1 MNKFHISAFIFA
13 YVFCLSQ
20 FFWADAET
28 YSSHQQ
34 TSANNTYIAVQNE
47 NADNTVTHTNS
58 DLSDGTSRC
67 GWSIQIPKT
76 WVSIPDV
83 SPGWPIAEGWR
94 TPDGK
99 TSIIITWLKDINES
113 EYATLRSRRYL
124 ESSEQAAGRPCRFF
138 RKINGPTF
146 EQILYIANQGS
157 FYRIAAFGTTQNKA
171 ALQKAMASFKFLD
184 PSTHKA
190 DLETYRNDNL
200 AVSFTLPSNSE
211 LKAQPSARG
220 INVLNNSGE
229 TVVSINPRSFT
240 AQPGQSFRGM
250 ARQAGRDFIPNA
262 QKLTRFEPCQIS
274 GQTGYLAVWETTDG
288 QYIGPIIYVPYKHG
302 NYNILELESKDPK
315 MLEQFFKIA
324 NTLTVSAPSFP

>member
-1 MNKFHISAFIFA
+1 MNKLHISAFICA
-13 YVFCLSQ
+13 YVLCSSQ
-20 FFWADAET
+20 FSWAEPESFSA
-28 YSSHQQ
+28 HQQ
-34 TSANNTYIAVQNE
+34 VSANNIYIAVQNE
-47 NADNTVTHTNS
+47 TSDNTVTHTNS
-58 DLSDGTSRC
+58 DLSDGSSRC

-83 SPGWPIAEGWR
+83 APGWPIAEGWR

-124 ESSEQAAGRPCRFF
+124 ESSEQAAGRTCKFF

-157 FYRIAAFGTTQNKA
+157 FYRIAAFGTTQHKA

-184 PSTHKA
+184 PGTQKT

-200 AVSFTLPSNSE
+200 AISFNIPSNSG
-211 LKAQPSARG
+211 LKAQPSSRG
-220 INVLNNSGE
+220 VKIVNNSNE
-229 TVVSINPRSFT
+229 IVVSITPRSIT
-240 AQPGQSFRGM
+240 AQPGQSFRGI
-250 ARQAGRDFIPNA
+250 ARQAGRDFIPHA
-262 QKLTRFEPCQIS
+262 QKLTRFEPCQVS
-274 GQTGYLAVWETTDG
+274 AQTGYLAVWETTDG
-288 QYIGPIIYVPYKHG
+288 QYAGPIIYVPYKHG

-324 NTLTVSAPSFP
+324 NTLNVSLP